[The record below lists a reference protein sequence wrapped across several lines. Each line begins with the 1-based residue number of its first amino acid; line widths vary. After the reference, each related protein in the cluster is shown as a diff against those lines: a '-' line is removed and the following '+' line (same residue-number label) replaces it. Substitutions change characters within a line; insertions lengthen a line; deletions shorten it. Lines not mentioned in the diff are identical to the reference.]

1 MDQKKMLDTNLLS
14 RFAKNAYRRMHAG
27 DNATLAAAKSYAD
40 TKAATGAGGS
50 EMLHFKEVVTDVR
63 TLKSW
68 GYGFYGHGY
77 KEDFF
82 GITFYGKDW
91 NKEENL
97 LMQNINKNNF
107 LTYENVFT
115 PTKEAVIFYTYSD
128 LIPDMAGGRPGLCRM
143 KIILF
148 NGRKESGDLEGYL
161 DWVNCEK
168 PRGSEKVFSIVNGM
182 PTGSYDIVFLAR
194 RFFAR
199 SSDGTIYNRWSGC
212 EKYNVYTT
220 HTSTHPETNEEIS
233 IESALARTDATFYN
247 EASRQILVVDESYT
261 LLEIPTLDTS
271 GHLAS
276 DKNAPEAF
284 NMLHFAGRDE
294 VVTPAHVSTVNTIA
308 INACNERTPGEYT
321 FSITPADEEAI
332 PPYNYVVI
340 LPTVEASLGGPL
352 EGLIMEPN
360 TSVGIRVLPY
370 NNTCNPNVWGNP
382 AIPVNSEFVH
392 VSQDYPEGEYSIV
405 YFCNRFFAKDSSGV
419 LHNRWAECERFNT
432 YTVRE
437 LMNPDTGEP
446 ADPYIGKARSEVVF
460 VDDSNGRTYRAN
472 ADGELVQFAF
482 LNSDG
487 KLPMSVIPQSL
498 QCVQHYNGD
507 ATGNIVN
514 QMPTGDFTVVY
525 STSYRRFF
533 AKTANSLHRTWST
546 SNLFNNG
553 EHPRTDTLF
562 INDAT
567 GRILVADADGNL
579 IELASLSSIPS
590 AIAEN
595 AAAIETLKETMY
607 NNDSSTLAFGD
618 NATIPGAKLGPT
630 TEVEGGYGLVEDE
643 NGMTFCAELEP
654 GESMYFYARSYST
667 EDIALEAHFSEGVC
681 TGEVVPLS
689 EIPDF
694 AVLGGTS
701 NETLQYMTADN
712 LAENNCITNNTDD
725 TMAVY
730 CSMVMPSEDNWPER
744 IALPQ
749 MLKHDLKITS
759 VENLVNRLKRGEV
772 IAVDNCKL
780 SCLSGG
786 YFYPD
791 SRFDHAAAI
800 ALPPS
805 DLSGVEHLSSLYV
818 YRKTGSST
826 SIWPKC
832 DSVIDFET
840 ADISQISCS
849 SGKFLFCEYN
859 LSQGYSNAILM
870 AVTSLFAAFY
880 PVYKDTKKLATDLS
894 ALTKRV
900 AALEAASTATTQ
912 SDEAP
917 ADNTEQEV

>member
-40 TKAATGAGGS
+40 AKAATGAGGS
-50 EMLHFKEVVTDVR
+50 EMLRFKEVVTDVR

-82 GITFYGKDW
+82 GITFYGIHWDD
-91 NKEENL
+91 EENL

-107 LTYENVFT
+107 LIYENVFT
-115 PTKEAVIFYTYSD
+115 PTNEAVIFYTYSD

-161 DWVNCEK
+161 DWVNFEK
-168 PRGSEKVFSIVNGM
+168 PRGREKAFAVVNGM
-182 PTGSYDIVFLAR
+182 PTGSYDIMFLAR

-199 SSDGTIYNRWSGC
+199 AADGTIYNRWPGC

-247 EASRQILVVDESYT
+247 ESTRQILVADESYT
-261 LLEIPTLDTS
+261 LLEIPTLEPS
-271 GHLAS
+271 GHLPS

-308 INACNERTPGEYT
+308 INACNERVPGEYT
-321 FSITPADEEAI
+321 FSIIPADEEAI
-332 PPYNYVVI
+332 PPYNYIVI

-352 EGLIMEPN
+352 EGLIVKPN
-360 TSVGIRVLPY
+360 TSGGIRVLPY

-437 LMNPDTGEP
+437 LMDPDTGEP

-507 ATGNIVN
+507 ASGSVVN

-579 IELASLSSIPS
+579 IELASLSTMTT
-590 AIAEN
+590 AITEN
-595 AAAIETLKETMY
+595 AASIESLREAMY
-607 NNDSSTLAFGD
+607 TNDSTTLAFGE
-618 NATIPGAKLGPT
+618 NGSLSGIKIGPNP
-630 TEVEGGYGLVEDE
+630 EIEGGYGIIGDE
-643 NGMTFCAELEP
+643 YGMTFHVELEP
-654 GESMYFYARSYST
+654 GESVYLYARSYST
-667 EDIALEAHFSEGVC
+667 ENDALNAHFEEGAC

-694 AVLGGTS
+694 AVLSGSS
-701 NETLQYMTADN
+701 NETLQYKTADD
-712 LAENNCITNNTDD
+712 LAENNCITNNTDE
-725 TMAVY
+725 TIVVY
-730 CSMVMPSEDNWPER
+730 CSMVVPSEDNWPEYL
-744 IALPQ
+744 ALPQ
-749 MLKHDLKITS
+749 MLKHELKISS
-759 VENLVNRLKRGEV
+759 VESLVDKLKRGEV
-772 IAVDNCKL
+772 IAIDNCKL
-780 SCLSGG
+780 SCMSGG
-786 YFYPD
+786 SFYPD
-791 SRFDHAAAI
+791 LRFDHAAVI

-805 DLSGVEHLSSLYV
+805 ELSGVEHLSSLYV
-818 YRKTGSST
+818 SHATGPGT
-826 SIWPKC
+826 TLWPKC
-832 DSVIDFET
+832 DSVIDFDT
-840 ADISQISCS
+840 TDIIELSS
-849 SGKFLFCEYN
+849 SGKFLICEYN

-880 PVYKDTKKLATDLS
+880 PVYIKMNTLTSDLA

-900 AALEAASTATTQ
+900 AALEAASTATTATAQ
-912 SDEAP
+912 SDES
-917 ADNTEQEV
+917 VG